1 MGGQRGQGDIEIFS
15 TSPLCVSTCYIF
27 EAEDAIGP
35 VNPETKEVVVDF
47 LNVVETYEGESS
59 INQCL
64 APQIVEKPVIRFY
77 FILNDQGELLLCTLD
92 RNG

>member
-1 MGGQRGQGDIEIFS
+1 M
-15 TSPLCVSTCYIF
+15 
-27 EAEDAIGP
+27 
-35 VNPETKEVVVDF
+35 DF